1 MDVFICTGERSGDHL
16 AAELC
21 RQIRARGPGRYD
33 IAGMTG
39 PVGAAAGIRSVLD
52 HTELSMTGVDP
63 AKAAKWLQ
71 VFQALRRVLQKERP
85 KVFVGIT
92 HVMFNLMLAEV
103 LGCSHRILVGP
114 PEVWAWGA
122 TGLARAVLAVVEF
135 ASRGLPRGLAQLRL
149 HCRAAYIASRRAET
163 ALGHCEQLCCL
174 LPMGQALYAAGAR
187 RLGGAGPVV
196 KRIGHPCQ
204 FLRRTEELERAAAAL
219 RRRLGVPDGS
229 HVVGVFPGSRPME
242 LAKLLP
248 TMLQAAAR
256 VLEARGDVYCVVS
269 VADARFA
276 EQIGAALG
284 EACAA
289 RPGAAGRAKA
299 AAADPHELLCA
310 SSHALLASG
319 TVTLEAACLGVR
331 ATVGY
336 AISLLEEL
344 LASLLVERG
353 KVGGRLS
360 PYTIP
365 NILLGWRGVP
375 ASEWPYEEFTMWH
388 FTPGNLAASVLRG
401 LPAGSY
407 RAEAHPRLDEQVV
420 AAIRQ
425 ELVGQGEGR
434 PMGMVAQDVVDYLA
448 GAGGGG

>member
-1 MDVFICTGERSGDHL
+1 MDVFICTGERSGDYL

-21 RQIRARGPGRYD
+21 REIRARGSRRYD

-52 HTELSMTGVDP
+52 HTELSMTGLDP
-63 AKAAKWLQ
+63 AKAAEWLR
-71 VFQALRRVLQKERP
+71 VFASLRRTLEERPP

-92 HVMFNLMLAEV
+92 HVVFNLALAEA

-114 PEVWAWGA
+114 PEVWAWRA
-122 TGLARAVLAVVEF
+122 NGLARAVLAVVEF

-149 HCRAAYIASRRAET
+149 HCRAAYIASRRAEI
-163 ALGHCEQLCCL
+163 ALGQCEQLCCL
-174 LPMGQALYAAGAR
+174 FPMGRDAYAAGAR
-187 RLGGAGPVV
+187 GPVRAGPVV

-219 RRRLGVPDGS
+219 RRQLGVPDGA
-229 HVVGVFPGSRPME
+229 HLLGVFPGSRPME
-242 LAKLLP
+242 LARLLP
-248 TMLQAAAR
+248 TMLAAAVR
-256 VLEARGDVYCVVS
+256 VLEARQDVHCVVS

-276 EQIGAALG
+276 AQIGEVLG

-289 RPGAAGRAKA
+289 RPGTAGRAKA
-299 AAADPHELLCA
+299 AVVHPHEMLCA
-310 SSHALLASG
+310 SSHGLLASG

-336 AISLLEEL
+336 AMSPLAML
-344 LASLLVERG
+344 LAALLLDRG

-375 ASEWPYEEFTMWH
+375 PAEWPYEEFTMWH
-388 FTPGNLAASVLRG
+388 FAAGKLAASVLRG
-401 LPAGSY
+401 LPAGRY
-407 RAEAHPRLDEQVV
+407 AAQAHPRLDDRVV
-420 AAIRQ
+420 EAIRQ
-425 ELVGQGEGR
+425 DLVGEAEGG
-434 PMGMVAQDVVDYLA
+434 PMGIVAQDVVDYLA
-448 GAGGGG
+448 RAGG